1 MGQSTD
7 LDAVI
12 TRMTTDFLAH
22 NNAARVLRRA
32 LDEAGVGFVPVMDH
46 LTIRTM
52 DIDRRAG
59 EFMALGYGYDETLQ
73 YEDWFAKV
81 YRLELGIRLY
91 LWIRPT
97 RTTVARPAS
106 FRVGYR
112 SSAIRCFTTWRCEWK
127 TLKRPFS
134 S

>member
-7 LDAVI
+7 LETVI
-12 TRMTTDFLAH
+12 TRMTTDFLEH

-52 DIDRRAG
+52 DIDQRVR
-59 EFMALGYGYDETLQ
+59 EFVALGYGYDETLQ

-81 YRLELGIRLY
+81 YRL
-91 LWIRPT
+91 
-97 RTTVARPAS
+97 
-106 FRVGYR
+106 VGYPALFVDQAYPDDR
-112 SSAIRCFTTWRCEWK
+112 GKTSIIPAMGSGSSAIRCFTTWRCEWK
-127 TLKRPFS
+127 ILKKPFS
-134 S
+134 R